1 MPPTDTYIPACCSG
15 GTPDVS
21 VGFSCF
27 SNIRGWNSKAPPPP
41 GRCPIRAATRFAQ
54 GRKTAQGNDPQ
65 PLPSPFARCRGLR
78 ACGTGQR
85 GRAHSGDVRRDRPAL
100 PSPSQAPGRVRFS
113 RPGGHPLRLL
123 LLSAGPA
130 LELHTHDL
138 KANFQLGYRIHPASR
153 IAIICGER
161 ALVAVGHAYSG
172 GGYSG
177 DVSFRQIFAPGKPAP
192 DGVPDPARF
201 GCRGYVSA
209 RNGAWVDKRETPNA
223 DDL

>member
-1 MPPTDTYIPACCSG
+1 MFQSG
-15 GTPDVS
+15 FPVLAISEGGIVKRPRR
-21 VGFSCF
+21 
-27 SNIRGWNSKAPPPP
+27 RGDAPSARP
-41 GRCPIRAATRFAQ
+41 RASRRAAR
-54 GRKTAQGNDPQ
+54 TAQGDDPQ

-201 GCRGYVSA
+201 GCRGYVSP